1 MEEVKKKRGR
11 PRKIPTVIDDV
22 KPKKKP
28 KIPKEIQDM
37 INKAHGVVEDPL
49 KEAIEAMKVIPV
61 EEIVEPPKPELQIKE
76 TDTDEAII
84 GKLRDSNEWDVKIGD
99 HIEYFDAN
107 LSYELTG
114 YKPIN
119 KYRGLD
125 FDPSWFTE
133 TRDAFIRTGHYTQ
146 FRRNSRSWR
155 AFWKEQ
161 FIRCKYGMTS
171 HGYTITGDHYFFLN
185 FYRLKDL
192 DNVEEAGFGRKEIF
206 PNFLEGQ
213 YEWFHYLKLARKL
226 RMNACMMKARGAGY
240 SEIEASIISNSYNV
254 IKGSINVCTAFAQTQ
269 LDKLLEKVWA
279 NINWLYYNT
288 DGGMAHL
295 SQAKNSNYLRR
306 ASHYEMRDGQK
317 IEVGWGSQ
325 IQGIITDKPGKLRG
339 DRTDILMFEE
349 CFGKGTKVIMSDY
362 TIKNIEDIQVGDFV
376 LGLDGSP
383 QEVMH
388 TTQGIDDLYQIHQ
401 KRGIDYIVNSKH
413 KLYLEARPRT
423 GGVPD
428 KIVLETAPEYLEL
441 SNYKKRTTYG
451 KSNQAINN
459 KKDLCDLD
467 PYYLGLWLGN
477 GWAESPNRV
486 IVNTVKDIEIYNY
499 VIDYFKSINLNPTI
513 SECSNTKQCVRIL
526 GSTKEY
532 TNILRQS
539 YSKYSLINNKH
550 IPKEVFY
557 STLDYKL
564 KVLAGLID
572 TDGSLNKNL
581 RYDISQSRP
590 ELASQIAMLARSCG
604 FEVQESIKVPK
615 SGYGKGKT
623 QYILNI
629 KGNINTIPAK
639 IKRKISTIERFNTT
653 NSTGIEIKKLSIG
666 EYYGIT
672 LKSYNSPTDNL
683 FLLEDFTIVH
693 NCGLWPQFT
702 KAYTQADAL
711 VGQIGR
717 QWGLRLM
724 GGTGGE
730 TGAQMEGL
738 RKMYYEPQLFGVL
751 PYRHNFTKSNEYAI
765 TSFFLPAFR
774 TIKET
779 SLLDKRGWIDDNA
792 GREYFNKT
800 RDLKAKD
807 PEEYQTYCAEYC
819 FDGEEAFSLEGDNKF
834 NKILIADQIAAIR
847 LHKDCPKPEYGSLEY
862 IFTNGQHTKE
872 NISGIRWIPSNF
884 GDVQIIEHPLWTK
897 SYIDD
902 DGNEVSYEKINNL
915 YVAGIDSIDLGGD
928 DTSALTKDPS
938 SFCIVIKRRQFGLK
952 DPQYVAMYKARPNDI
967 RDAYKTAIK
976 LLQYYNCKA
985 NLEATRVSILSWAR
999 EKKYMNYFMYR
1010 PIATYPA
1017 GNNPKRRTIGTPASV
1032 AIIDHQTDLIRDYVN
1047 DYCHNIWFP
1056 DMLDELSRYT
1066 DEMKRKFDIIA
1077 AMGLCELGDEDMMGI
1092 TPKQTEVSDD
1102 SFQDFGYYID
1112 PDTGYRKFGVIPK
1125 KITAKA
1131 TIENTS
1137 YVNLGIRTSDPR
1149 FN

>member
-1 MEEVKKKRGR
+1 MAEEIKRKRGR
-11 PRKIPTVIDDV
+11 PKKIPTVIDDV

-37 INKAHGVVEDPL
+37 INKVHGTVEDPM
-49 KEAIEAMKVIPV
+49 KEAVESLKPQKIIEESKPV
-61 EEIVEPPKPELQIKE
+61 LEIKE
-76 TDTDEAII
+76 TDTDEAIL
-84 GKLRDSNEWDVKIGD
+84 GKIRDQSGWDVKKEDPIP
-99 HIEYFDAN
+99 YFDAN

-114 YKPIN
+114 YRPIN

-125 FDPSWFTE
+125 FNPSWFTE
-133 TRDAFIRTGHYTQ
+133 ARDTFIRTGHYTR

-171 HGYTITGDHYFFLN
+171 HGYTITGDHYYFLN

-192 DNVEEAGFGRKEIF
+192 DNVEEAGMGRQEIF

-306 ASHYEMRDGQK
+306 ASHYEIRDGQK

-349 CFGKGTKVIMSDY
+349 C
-362 TIKNIEDIQVGDFV
+362 
-376 LGLDGSP
+376 
-383 QEVMH
+383 
-388 TTQGIDDLYQIHQ
+388 
-401 KRGIDYIVNSKH
+401 
-413 KLYLEARPRT
+413 
-423 GGVPD
+423 
-428 KIVLETAPEYLEL
+428 
-441 SNYKKRTTYG
+441 
-451 KSNQAINN
+451 
-459 KKDLCDLD
+459 
-467 PYYLGLWLGN
+467 
-477 GWAESPNRV
+477 
-486 IVNTVKDIEIYNY
+486 
-499 VIDYFKSINLNPTI
+499 
-513 SECSNTKQCVRIL
+513 
-526 GSTKEY
+526 
-532 TNILRQS
+532 
-539 YSKYSLINNKH
+539 
-550 IPKEVFY
+550 
-557 STLDYKL
+557 
-564 KVLAGLID
+564 
-572 TDGSLNKNL
+572 
-581 RYDISQSRP
+581 
-590 ELASQIAMLARSCG
+590 
-604 FEVQESIKVPK
+604 
-615 SGYGKGKT
+615 
-623 QYILNI
+623 
-629 KGNINTIPAK
+629 
-639 IKRKISTIERFNTT
+639 
-653 NSTGIEIKKLSIG
+653 
-666 EYYGIT
+666 
-672 LKSYNSPTDNL
+672 
-683 FLLEDFTIVH
+683 
-693 NCGLWPQFT
+693 GLWPQFT

-711 VGQIGR
+711 VGQIGK

-730 TGAQMEGL
+730 TGPQMEGL
-738 RKMYYEPQLFGVL
+738 RKMYYKPQLFGVL
-751 PYRHNFTKSNEYAI
+751 PYRHNFTKNGEYAI

-774 TIKET
+774 TIKEL
-779 SLLDKRGWIDDNA
+779 SLLDNRGWLDDEDGKA
-792 GREYFNKT
+792 YFNKT
-800 RDLKAKD
+800 RDLKAQD
-807 PEEYQTYCAEYC
+807 PEEFTTFCAEYC
-819 FDGEEAFSLEGDNKF
+819 FDGEEAFSLEGNNKF
-834 NKILIADQIAAIR
+834 NKILIAEQLANIR
-847 LHKDCPKPEYGSLEY
+847 IHKDSPKPEKGTLEY
-862 IFTNGQHTKE
+862 IFKNGQHSRE
-872 NISGIRWIPSNF
+872 NITGLRWIKNNN
-884 GDVQIIEHPLWTK
+884 GDVQIIEHPIWTQT
-897 SYIDD
+897 SYDE
-902 DGNEVSYEKINNL
+902 DGNELKYEKMNGL
-915 YVAGIDSIDLGGD
+915 YVAGIDSIDLGME

-952 DPQYVAMYKARPNDI
+952 DPTYVAVYKARPNDI

-999 EKKYMNYFMYR
+999 EKKYLNYFMYR
-1010 PIATYPA
+1010 PVATYPA

-1047 DYCHNIWFP
+1047 DFCHNIWFE

-1077 AMGLCELGDEDMMGI
+1077 AMGLCELGDEDMMGV
-1092 TPKQTEVSDD
+1092 TPRQVENIDD

-1112 PDTGYRKFGVIPK
+1112 PETGYRRQGMIPK
-1125 KITAKA
+1125 KIKTKA
-1131 TIENTS
+1131 TINNIS
-1137 YVNLGIRTSDPR
+1137 YDNLGIRTSNPR
-1149 FN
+1149 GY

>member
-1 MEEVKKKRGR
+1 MAEEVKRKRGR
-11 PRKIPTVIDDV
+11 PKKIPTVIDDV

-37 INKAHGVVEDPL
+37 INKVHGTVEDPM
-49 KEAIEAMKVIPV
+49 KEAVESLKPQKIV
-61 EEIVEPPKPELQIKE
+61 EETKPVLEIKE
-76 TDTDEAII
+76 TDTDEAIL
-84 GKLRDSNEWDVKIGD
+84 GKVRDQSGWDVKKDDPIP
-99 HIEYFDAN
+99 YFDAN

-125 FDPSWFTE
+125 FNPSWFTE
-133 TRDAFIRTGHYTQ
+133 ARDTFVRTGHYTR

-171 HGYTITGDHYFFLN
+171 HGYTITGDHYYFLN

-192 DNVEEAGFGRKEIF
+192 DNVEEAGMGRQEIF

-306 ASHYEMRDGQK
+306 ASHYEIRDGQK

-349 CFGKGTKVIMSDY
+349 C
-362 TIKNIEDIQVGDFV
+362 
-376 LGLDGSP
+376 
-383 QEVMH
+383 
-388 TTQGIDDLYQIHQ
+388 
-401 KRGIDYIVNSKH
+401 
-413 KLYLEARPRT
+413 
-423 GGVPD
+423 
-428 KIVLETAPEYLEL
+428 
-441 SNYKKRTTYG
+441 
-451 KSNQAINN
+451 
-459 KKDLCDLD
+459 
-467 PYYLGLWLGN
+467 
-477 GWAESPNRV
+477 
-486 IVNTVKDIEIYNY
+486 
-499 VIDYFKSINLNPTI
+499 
-513 SECSNTKQCVRIL
+513 
-526 GSTKEY
+526 
-532 TNILRQS
+532 
-539 YSKYSLINNKH
+539 
-550 IPKEVFY
+550 
-557 STLDYKL
+557 
-564 KVLAGLID
+564 
-572 TDGSLNKNL
+572 
-581 RYDISQSRP
+581 
-590 ELASQIAMLARSCG
+590 
-604 FEVQESIKVPK
+604 
-615 SGYGKGKT
+615 
-623 QYILNI
+623 
-629 KGNINTIPAK
+629 
-639 IKRKISTIERFNTT
+639 
-653 NSTGIEIKKLSIG
+653 
-666 EYYGIT
+666 
-672 LKSYNSPTDNL
+672 
-683 FLLEDFTIVH
+683 
-693 NCGLWPQFT
+693 GLWPQFT

-730 TGAQMEGL
+730 TGPQMEGL

-751 PYRHNFTKSNEYAI
+751 PYRHNFTKNGEYAI

-774 TIKET
+774 TIKEL
-779 SLLDKRGWIDDNA
+779 SLLDSRGWLDDEDGKA
-792 GREYFNKT
+792 YFNKT
-800 RDLKAKD
+800 RDLKAQD
-807 PEEYQTYCAEYC
+807 PEEFTTFCAEYC
-819 FDGEEAFSLEGDNKF
+819 FDGEEAFSLEGNNKF
-834 NKILIADQIAAIR
+834 NKILIAEQLANIR
-847 LHKDCPKPEYGSLEY
+847 IHKDSPKPERGTLEY
-862 IFTNGQHTKE
+862 IFKNGQHSRE
-872 NISGIRWIPSNF
+872 NITGLRWIKNNS
-884 GDVQIIEHPLWTK
+884 GDVQIIEHPIWTQV
-897 SYIDD
+897 SYDEE
-902 DGNEVSYEKINNL
+902 GNELKYEKMNGL
-915 YVAGIDSIDLGGD
+915 YVAGIDSIDLGME

-938 SFCIVIKRRQFGLK
+938 NFCIVIKRRQFGLK
-952 DPQYVAMYKARPNDI
+952 DPTYVAMYKARPNDV

-985 NLEATRVSILSWAR
+985 NLEATRVSMLSWAR
-999 EKKYMNYFMYR
+999 EKKYLNYFMYR
-1010 PIATYPA
+1010 PVATYPA

-1047 DYCHNIWFP
+1047 DFCHNIWFEE
-1056 DMLDELSRYT
+1056 MLDELSRYT

-1077 AMGLCELGDEDMMGI
+1077 AMGLCELGDEDMMGV
-1092 TPKQTEVSDD
+1092 TPRQIENTDD

-1112 PDTGYRKFGVIPK
+1112 PETGYRRQGVIPK
-1125 KITAKA
+1125 KIKTIA
-1131 TIENTS
+1131 TINSIS
-1137 YVNLGIRTSDPR
+1137 YDNLGIRTSNPR
-1149 FN
+1149 GY

>member
-1 MEEVKKKRGR
+1 MAEEVKRKRGR
-11 PRKIPTVIDDV
+11 PKKIPTVIDDV

-37 INKAHGVVEDPL
+37 INKVHGTVEDPM
-49 KEAIEAMKVIPV
+49 KEAVESLKPQKIV
-61 EEIVEPPKPELQIKE
+61 EEPKPVLEIKE
-76 TDTDEAII
+76 TDTDEAIL
-84 GKLRDSNEWDVKIGD
+84 GKVRDQSGWDVKKDDPIP
-99 HIEYFDAN
+99 YFDAN

-125 FDPSWFTE
+125 FNPSWFTE
-133 TRDAFIRTGHYTQ
+133 ARDTFVRTGHYTR

-171 HGYTITGDHYFFLN
+171 HGYTITGDHYYFLN

-192 DNVEEAGFGRKEIF
+192 DNVKEAGMGRQEIF

-306 ASHYEMRDGQK
+306 ASHYEIRDGQK

-349 CFGKGTKVIMSDY
+349 C
-362 TIKNIEDIQVGDFV
+362 
-376 LGLDGSP
+376 
-383 QEVMH
+383 
-388 TTQGIDDLYQIHQ
+388 
-401 KRGIDYIVNSKH
+401 
-413 KLYLEARPRT
+413 
-423 GGVPD
+423 
-428 KIVLETAPEYLEL
+428 
-441 SNYKKRTTYG
+441 
-451 KSNQAINN
+451 
-459 KKDLCDLD
+459 
-467 PYYLGLWLGN
+467 
-477 GWAESPNRV
+477 
-486 IVNTVKDIEIYNY
+486 
-499 VIDYFKSINLNPTI
+499 
-513 SECSNTKQCVRIL
+513 
-526 GSTKEY
+526 
-532 TNILRQS
+532 
-539 YSKYSLINNKH
+539 
-550 IPKEVFY
+550 
-557 STLDYKL
+557 
-564 KVLAGLID
+564 
-572 TDGSLNKNL
+572 
-581 RYDISQSRP
+581 
-590 ELASQIAMLARSCG
+590 
-604 FEVQESIKVPK
+604 
-615 SGYGKGKT
+615 
-623 QYILNI
+623 
-629 KGNINTIPAK
+629 
-639 IKRKISTIERFNTT
+639 
-653 NSTGIEIKKLSIG
+653 
-666 EYYGIT
+666 
-672 LKSYNSPTDNL
+672 
-683 FLLEDFTIVH
+683 
-693 NCGLWPQFT
+693 GLWPQFT

-730 TGAQMEGL
+730 TGPQMEGL

-751 PYRHNFTKSNEYAI
+751 PYRHNFTKNGEYAI

-774 TIKET
+774 TIKEL
-779 SLLDKRGWIDDNA
+779 SLLDSRGWLDDEDGKA
-792 GREYFNKT
+792 YFNKT
-800 RDLKAKD
+800 RDLKAQD
-807 PEEYQTYCAEYC
+807 PEEFTTFCAEYC
-819 FDGEEAFSLEGDNKF
+819 FDGEEAFSLEGNNKF
-834 NKILIADQIAAIR
+834 NKILIAEQLANIKI
-847 LHKDCPKPEYGSLEY
+847 HKDSPKPERGTLEY
-862 IFTNGQHTKE
+862 IFKNGQHSRE
-872 NISGIRWIPSNF
+872 NITGLRWIKNNS
-884 GDVQIIEHPLWTK
+884 GDVQIIEHPIWTQV
-897 SYIDD
+897 SYDEE
-902 DGNEVSYEKINNL
+902 GNELKYEKMNGL
-915 YVAGIDSIDLGGD
+915 YVAGIDSIDLGME

-938 SFCIVIKRRQFGLK
+938 NFCIVIKRRQFGLK
-952 DPQYVAMYKARPNDI
+952 DPTYVAMYKARPNDV

-985 NLEATRVSILSWAR
+985 NLEATRVSMLSWAR
-999 EKKYMNYFMYR
+999 EKKYLNYFMYR
-1010 PIATYPA
+1010 PVATYPA

-1047 DYCHNIWFP
+1047 DFCHNIWFEE
-1056 DMLDELSRYT
+1056 MLDELSRYT

-1077 AMGLCELGDEDMMGI
+1077 AMGLCELGDEDMMGV
-1092 TPKQTEVSDD
+1092 TPRQIENTDD

-1112 PDTGYRKFGVIPK
+1112 PETGYRRQGVIPK
-1125 KITAKA
+1125 KIKTIA
-1131 TIENTS
+1131 TINSIS
-1137 YVNLGIRTSDPR
+1137 YDNLGIRTSNPR
-1149 FN
+1149 GY

>member
-1 MEEVKKKRGR
+1 MAEEIKRRRGR
-11 PRKIPTVIDDV
+11 PKKIPTVIDDV

-37 INKAHGVVEDPL
+37 IDKVHGTVEDPM
-49 KEAIEAMKVIPV
+49 KEAVESLKPQEIIEESKPV
-61 EEIVEPPKPELQIKE
+61 LEIKE
-76 TDTDEAII
+76 TDTDEAIL
-84 GKLRDSNEWDVKIGD
+84 GKVRDQSGWDVKKDDPIP
-99 HIEYFDAN
+99 YFDAN

-125 FDPSWFTE
+125 FNPSWFTE
-133 TRDAFIRTGHYTQ
+133 ARDTFVRTGHYTR

-171 HGYTITGDHYFFLN
+171 HGYTITGDHYYFLN

-192 DNVEEAGFGRKEIF
+192 DNVEEAGMGRQEIF

-306 ASHYEMRDGQK
+306 ASHYEIRDGQK

-349 CFGKGTKVIMSDY
+349 C
-362 TIKNIEDIQVGDFV
+362 
-376 LGLDGSP
+376 
-383 QEVMH
+383 
-388 TTQGIDDLYQIHQ
+388 
-401 KRGIDYIVNSKH
+401 
-413 KLYLEARPRT
+413 
-423 GGVPD
+423 
-428 KIVLETAPEYLEL
+428 
-441 SNYKKRTTYG
+441 
-451 KSNQAINN
+451 
-459 KKDLCDLD
+459 
-467 PYYLGLWLGN
+467 
-477 GWAESPNRV
+477 
-486 IVNTVKDIEIYNY
+486 
-499 VIDYFKSINLNPTI
+499 
-513 SECSNTKQCVRIL
+513 
-526 GSTKEY
+526 
-532 TNILRQS
+532 
-539 YSKYSLINNKH
+539 
-550 IPKEVFY
+550 
-557 STLDYKL
+557 
-564 KVLAGLID
+564 
-572 TDGSLNKNL
+572 
-581 RYDISQSRP
+581 
-590 ELASQIAMLARSCG
+590 
-604 FEVQESIKVPK
+604 
-615 SGYGKGKT
+615 
-623 QYILNI
+623 
-629 KGNINTIPAK
+629 
-639 IKRKISTIERFNTT
+639 
-653 NSTGIEIKKLSIG
+653 
-666 EYYGIT
+666 
-672 LKSYNSPTDNL
+672 
-683 FLLEDFTIVH
+683 
-693 NCGLWPQFT
+693 GLWPQFT

-730 TGAQMEGL
+730 TGPQMEGL

-751 PYRHNFTKSNEYAI
+751 PYRHNFTKNGEYAI

-774 TIKET
+774 TIKEL
-779 SLLDKRGWIDDNA
+779 SLLDNRGWLDDEDGKA
-792 GREYFNKT
+792 YFNKT
-800 RDLKAKD
+800 RDLKAQD
-807 PEEYQTYCAEYC
+807 PEEFTTFCAEYC
-819 FDGEEAFSLEGDNKF
+819 FDGEEAFSLEGNNKF
-834 NKILIADQIAAIR
+834 NKILIAEQLANIR
-847 LHKDCPKPEYGSLEY
+847 IHKDSPKPERGTLEY
-862 IFTNGQHTKE
+862 IFKNGQHSRE
-872 NISGIRWIPSNF
+872 NITGLRWIKNNT
-884 GDVQIIEHPLWTK
+884 GDIQIIEHPIWTQT
-897 SYIDD
+897 SYDE
-902 DGNEVSYEKINNL
+902 DGNELKYEKMNGL
-915 YVAGIDSIDLGGD
+915 YVAGIDSIDLGME

-938 SFCIVIKRRQFGLK
+938 NFCIVIKRRQFGLK
-952 DPQYVAMYKARPNDI
+952 DPTYVAMYKARPNDV

-985 NLEATRVSILSWAR
+985 NLEATRVSMLSWAR
-999 EKKYMNYFMYR
+999 EKKYLNYFMYR
-1010 PIATYPA
+1010 PVATYPA

-1047 DYCHNIWFP
+1047 DFCHNIWFEE
-1056 DMLDELSRYT
+1056 MLDELSRYT

-1077 AMGLCELGDEDMMGI
+1077 AMGLCELGDEDMMGV
-1092 TPKQTEVSDD
+1092 TPRQIENTDD

-1112 PDTGYRKFGVIPK
+1112 PETGYRRKGIIPK
-1125 KITAKA
+1125 KIITKA
-1131 TIENTS
+1131 TINSIS
-1137 YVNLGIRTSDPR
+1137 YDNLGIRTSNPR
-1149 FN
+1149 GY

>member
-1 MEEVKKKRGR
+1 MAEEIKRRRGR
-11 PRKIPTVIDDV
+11 PKKIPTVIDDV

-37 INKAHGVVEDPL
+37 INKVHGTVEDPM
-49 KEAIEAMKVIPV
+49 KEAVESLKPQEIIEESKPV
-61 EEIVEPPKPELQIKE
+61 LEIKE
-76 TDTDEAII
+76 TDTDEAIL
-84 GKLRDSNEWDVKIGD
+84 GKVRDQSGWDVKKDDPIP
-99 HIEYFDAN
+99 YFDAN

-125 FDPSWFTE
+125 FNPSWFTE
-133 TRDAFIRTGHYTQ
+133 ARDTFVRTGHYTR

-171 HGYTITGDHYFFLN
+171 HGYTITGDHYYFLN

-192 DNVEEAGFGRKEIF
+192 DNVEEAGMGRQEIF

-306 ASHYEMRDGQK
+306 ASHYEIRDGQK

-349 CFGKGTKVIMSDY
+349 C
-362 TIKNIEDIQVGDFV
+362 
-376 LGLDGSP
+376 
-383 QEVMH
+383 
-388 TTQGIDDLYQIHQ
+388 
-401 KRGIDYIVNSKH
+401 
-413 KLYLEARPRT
+413 
-423 GGVPD
+423 
-428 KIVLETAPEYLEL
+428 
-441 SNYKKRTTYG
+441 
-451 KSNQAINN
+451 
-459 KKDLCDLD
+459 
-467 PYYLGLWLGN
+467 
-477 GWAESPNRV
+477 
-486 IVNTVKDIEIYNY
+486 
-499 VIDYFKSINLNPTI
+499 
-513 SECSNTKQCVRIL
+513 
-526 GSTKEY
+526 
-532 TNILRQS
+532 
-539 YSKYSLINNKH
+539 
-550 IPKEVFY
+550 
-557 STLDYKL
+557 
-564 KVLAGLID
+564 
-572 TDGSLNKNL
+572 
-581 RYDISQSRP
+581 
-590 ELASQIAMLARSCG
+590 
-604 FEVQESIKVPK
+604 
-615 SGYGKGKT
+615 
-623 QYILNI
+623 
-629 KGNINTIPAK
+629 
-639 IKRKISTIERFNTT
+639 
-653 NSTGIEIKKLSIG
+653 
-666 EYYGIT
+666 
-672 LKSYNSPTDNL
+672 
-683 FLLEDFTIVH
+683 
-693 NCGLWPQFT
+693 GLWPQFT

-730 TGAQMEGL
+730 TGPQMEGL

-751 PYRHNFTKSNEYAI
+751 PYRHNFTKNGEYAI

-774 TIKET
+774 TIKEL
-779 SLLDKRGWIDDNA
+779 SLLDNRGWLDDEDGKA
-792 GREYFNKT
+792 YFNKT
-800 RDLKAKD
+800 RDLKAQD
-807 PEEYQTYCAEYC
+807 PEEFTTFCAEYC
-819 FDGEEAFSLEGDNKF
+819 FDGEEAFSLEGNNKF
-834 NKILIADQIAAIR
+834 NKILIAEQLANIR
-847 LHKDCPKPEYGSLEY
+847 IHKDSPKPERGTLEY
-862 IFTNGQHTKE
+862 IFKNGQHSRE
-872 NISGIRWIPSNF
+872 NITGLRWIKNNT
-884 GDVQIIEHPLWTK
+884 GDIQIIEHPIWTQV
-897 SYIDD
+897 SYDEE
-902 DGNEVSYEKINNL
+902 GNELKYEKMNGL
-915 YVAGIDSIDLGGD
+915 YVAGIDSIDLGME

-938 SFCIVIKRRQFGLK
+938 NFCIVIKRRQFGLK
-952 DPQYVAMYKARPNDI
+952 DPTYVAMYKARPNDV

-985 NLEATRVSILSWAR
+985 NLEATRVSMLSWAR
-999 EKKYMNYFMYR
+999 EKKYLNYFMYR
-1010 PIATYPA
+1010 PVATYPA

-1047 DYCHNIWFP
+1047 DFCHNIWFEE
-1056 DMLDELSRYT
+1056 MLDELSRYT

-1077 AMGLCELGDEDMMGI
+1077 AMGLCELGDEDMMGV
-1092 TPKQTEVSDD
+1092 TPRQIENTDD

-1112 PDTGYRKFGVIPK
+1112 PETGYRRKGIIPK
-1125 KITAKA
+1125 KIITKA
-1131 TIENTS
+1131 TINSIS
-1137 YVNLGIRTSDPR
+1137 YDNLGIRTSNPR
-1149 FN
+1149 GY

>member
-1 MEEVKKKRGR
+1 MAEEVKRKRGR
-11 PRKIPTVIDDV
+11 PKKIPTVIDDV

-37 INKAHGVVEDPL
+37 INKVHGTVEDPM
-49 KEAIEAMKVIPV
+49 KEAVESLKPQKIV
-61 EEIVEPPKPELQIKE
+61 EESKPVLEIKE
-76 TDTDEAII
+76 TDTDEAIL
-84 GKLRDSNEWDVKIGD
+84 GKVRDQSGWDVKKDDPIP
-99 HIEYFDAN
+99 YFDAN

-125 FDPSWFTE
+125 FNPSWFTE
-133 TRDAFIRTGHYTQ
+133 ARDTFVRTGHYTR

-171 HGYTITGDHYFFLN
+171 HGYTITGDHYYFLN

-192 DNVEEAGFGRKEIF
+192 DNVEEAGMGRQEIF

-306 ASHYEMRDGQK
+306 ASHYEIRDGQK

-349 CFGKGTKVIMSDY
+349 C
-362 TIKNIEDIQVGDFV
+362 
-376 LGLDGSP
+376 
-383 QEVMH
+383 
-388 TTQGIDDLYQIHQ
+388 
-401 KRGIDYIVNSKH
+401 
-413 KLYLEARPRT
+413 
-423 GGVPD
+423 
-428 KIVLETAPEYLEL
+428 
-441 SNYKKRTTYG
+441 
-451 KSNQAINN
+451 
-459 KKDLCDLD
+459 
-467 PYYLGLWLGN
+467 
-477 GWAESPNRV
+477 
-486 IVNTVKDIEIYNY
+486 
-499 VIDYFKSINLNPTI
+499 
-513 SECSNTKQCVRIL
+513 
-526 GSTKEY
+526 
-532 TNILRQS
+532 
-539 YSKYSLINNKH
+539 
-550 IPKEVFY
+550 
-557 STLDYKL
+557 
-564 KVLAGLID
+564 
-572 TDGSLNKNL
+572 
-581 RYDISQSRP
+581 
-590 ELASQIAMLARSCG
+590 
-604 FEVQESIKVPK
+604 
-615 SGYGKGKT
+615 
-623 QYILNI
+623 
-629 KGNINTIPAK
+629 
-639 IKRKISTIERFNTT
+639 
-653 NSTGIEIKKLSIG
+653 
-666 EYYGIT
+666 
-672 LKSYNSPTDNL
+672 
-683 FLLEDFTIVH
+683 
-693 NCGLWPQFT
+693 GLWPQFT

-730 TGAQMEGL
+730 SGAQMEGL

-751 PYRHNFTKSNEYAI
+751 PYRHNFTKNGEYAI

-774 TIKET
+774 TIKEL
-779 SLLDKRGWIDDNA
+779 SLLDSRGWLDDEDGKA
-792 GREYFNKT
+792 YFNKT
-800 RDLKAKD
+800 RDLKAQD
-807 PEEYQTYCAEYC
+807 PEEFTTFCAEYC
-819 FDGEEAFSLEGDNKF
+819 FDGEEAFSLEGNNKF
-834 NKILIADQIAAIR
+834 NKILIAEQLANIR
-847 LHKDCPKPEYGSLEY
+847 IHKDSPKPKRGTLEY
-862 IFTNGQHTKE
+862 IFKNGQHSRE
-872 NISGIRWIPSNF
+872 NITGLRWIKNNS
-884 GDVQIIEHPLWTK
+884 GDVQIIEHPIWTQV
-897 SYIDD
+897 SYDEE
-902 DGNEVSYEKINNL
+902 GNELKYEKMNGL
-915 YVAGIDSIDLGGD
+915 YVAGIDSIDLGME

-938 SFCIVIKRRQFGLK
+938 NFCIVIKRRQFGLK
-952 DPQYVAMYKARPNDI
+952 DPTYVAMYKARPNDV

-985 NLEATRVSILSWAR
+985 NLEATRVSMLSWAR
-999 EKKYMNYFMYR
+999 EKKYLNYFMYR
-1010 PIATYPA
+1010 PVATYPA

-1047 DYCHNIWFP
+1047 DFCHNIWFEE
-1056 DMLDELSRYT
+1056 MLDELSRYT

-1092 TPKQTEVSDD
+1092 TPRQVENTDD

-1112 PDTGYRKFGVIPK
+1112 PETGYRRQGVIPK
-1125 KITAKA
+1125 KIKTIA
-1131 TIENTS
+1131 TINNIS
-1137 YVNLGIRTSDPR
+1137 YDNLGIRTSNPR
-1149 FN
+1149 GY

>member
-1 MEEVKKKRGR
+1 MAEEIKRKRGR
-11 PRKIPTVIDDV
+11 PKKIPTVIDDV

-37 INKAHGVVEDPL
+37 INKVHGAVEDPM
-49 KEAIEAMKVIPV
+49 KEAIESLKPQEIIEESKPV
-61 EEIVEPPKPELQIKE
+61 LEIKE
-76 TDTDEAII
+76 TDSDEAIL
-84 GKLRDSNEWDVKIGD
+84 GKVRDQSGWDVKKDDPIP
-99 HIEYFDAN
+99 YFDAN

-125 FDPSWFTE
+125 FNPSWFTE
-133 TRDAFIRTGHYTQ
+133 ARDTFVRTGHYTR

-171 HGYTITGDHYFFLN
+171 HGYTITGDHYYFLN

-192 DNVEEAGFGRKEIF
+192 DNVEEAGMGRQEIF

-306 ASHYEMRDGQK
+306 ASHYEIRDGQK

-349 CFGKGTKVIMSDY
+349 C
-362 TIKNIEDIQVGDFV
+362 
-376 LGLDGSP
+376 
-383 QEVMH
+383 
-388 TTQGIDDLYQIHQ
+388 
-401 KRGIDYIVNSKH
+401 
-413 KLYLEARPRT
+413 
-423 GGVPD
+423 
-428 KIVLETAPEYLEL
+428 
-441 SNYKKRTTYG
+441 
-451 KSNQAINN
+451 
-459 KKDLCDLD
+459 
-467 PYYLGLWLGN
+467 
-477 GWAESPNRV
+477 
-486 IVNTVKDIEIYNY
+486 
-499 VIDYFKSINLNPTI
+499 
-513 SECSNTKQCVRIL
+513 
-526 GSTKEY
+526 
-532 TNILRQS
+532 
-539 YSKYSLINNKH
+539 
-550 IPKEVFY
+550 
-557 STLDYKL
+557 
-564 KVLAGLID
+564 
-572 TDGSLNKNL
+572 
-581 RYDISQSRP
+581 
-590 ELASQIAMLARSCG
+590 
-604 FEVQESIKVPK
+604 
-615 SGYGKGKT
+615 
-623 QYILNI
+623 
-629 KGNINTIPAK
+629 
-639 IKRKISTIERFNTT
+639 
-653 NSTGIEIKKLSIG
+653 
-666 EYYGIT
+666 
-672 LKSYNSPTDNL
+672 
-683 FLLEDFTIVH
+683 
-693 NCGLWPQFT
+693 GLWPQFT

-730 TGAQMEGL
+730 TGPQMEGL

-751 PYRHNFTKSNEYAI
+751 PYRHNFTKNGEYAI

-774 TIKET
+774 TIKEL
-779 SLLDKRGWIDDNA
+779 SLLDNRGWLDDEDGKA
-792 GREYFNKT
+792 YFNKT
-800 RDLKAKD
+800 RDLKAQD
-807 PEEYQTYCAEYC
+807 PEEFTTFCAEYC
-819 FDGEEAFSLEGDNKF
+819 FDGEEAFSLEGNNKF
-834 NKILIADQIAAIR
+834 NKILIAEQLANIR
-847 LHKDCPKPEYGSLEY
+847 IHKDSPKPEKGTLEY
-862 IFTNGQHTKE
+862 IFKNGQHSKE
-872 NISGIRWIPSNF
+872 NITGLRWIKSNT
-884 GDVQIIEHPLWTK
+884 GDVQILEHPIWTQV
-897 SYIDD
+897 SYDD
-902 DGNEVSYEKINNL
+902 EGNELKYEKMSGL
-915 YVAGIDSIDLGGD
+915 YVAGIDSIDLGMD

-938 SFCIVIKRRQFGLK
+938 NFCIVIKRRQFGLK
-952 DPQYVAMYKARPNDI
+952 NPTYVAMYKARPNDV

-985 NLEATRVSILSWAR
+985 NLEATRVSMLSWAR
-999 EKKYMNYFMYR
+999 EKKYLNYFMYR
-1010 PIATYPA
+1010 PVATYPA

-1047 DYCHNIWFP
+1047 DFCQDIWFEE
-1056 DMLDELSRYT
+1056 MLDELSRYT

-1077 AMGLCELGDEDMMGI
+1077 AMGLCELGDEDMMGV
-1092 TPKQTEVSDD
+1092 TPRQVESTDD

-1112 PDTGYRKFGVIPK
+1112 PETGYRRKGMIPK
-1125 KITAKA
+1125 KIITKA
-1131 TIENTS
+1131 IINSIS
-1137 YVNLGIRTSDPR
+1137 YDNLGIRTSNPR
-1149 FN
+1149 GY

>member
-1 MEEVKKKRGR
+1 MAEEIKRKRGR
-11 PRKIPTVIDDV
+11 PKKIPTVIDDV

-37 INKAHGVVEDPL
+37 INKVHGTVEDPM
-49 KEAIEAMKVIPV
+49 KEAVESLKPQKIV
-61 EEIVEPPKPELQIKE
+61 EESKPVLEIKE
-76 TDTDEAII
+76 TDTDEAIL
-84 GKLRDSNEWDVKIGD
+84 GKVRDQSGWDVKKDDPIP
-99 HIEYFDAN
+99 YFDAN

-125 FDPSWFTE
+125 FNPSWFTE
-133 TRDAFIRTGHYTQ
+133 ARDTFVRTGHYTR

-171 HGYTITGDHYFFLN
+171 HGYTITGDHYYFLN

-192 DNVEEAGFGRKEIF
+192 DNVEEAGMGRQEIF

-306 ASHYEMRDGQK
+306 ASHYEIRDGQK

-349 CFGKGTKVIMSDY
+349 C
-362 TIKNIEDIQVGDFV
+362 
-376 LGLDGSP
+376 
-383 QEVMH
+383 
-388 TTQGIDDLYQIHQ
+388 
-401 KRGIDYIVNSKH
+401 
-413 KLYLEARPRT
+413 
-423 GGVPD
+423 
-428 KIVLETAPEYLEL
+428 
-441 SNYKKRTTYG
+441 
-451 KSNQAINN
+451 
-459 KKDLCDLD
+459 
-467 PYYLGLWLGN
+467 
-477 GWAESPNRV
+477 
-486 IVNTVKDIEIYNY
+486 
-499 VIDYFKSINLNPTI
+499 
-513 SECSNTKQCVRIL
+513 
-526 GSTKEY
+526 
-532 TNILRQS
+532 
-539 YSKYSLINNKH
+539 
-550 IPKEVFY
+550 
-557 STLDYKL
+557 
-564 KVLAGLID
+564 
-572 TDGSLNKNL
+572 
-581 RYDISQSRP
+581 
-590 ELASQIAMLARSCG
+590 
-604 FEVQESIKVPK
+604 
-615 SGYGKGKT
+615 
-623 QYILNI
+623 
-629 KGNINTIPAK
+629 
-639 IKRKISTIERFNTT
+639 
-653 NSTGIEIKKLSIG
+653 
-666 EYYGIT
+666 
-672 LKSYNSPTDNL
+672 
-683 FLLEDFTIVH
+683 
-693 NCGLWPQFT
+693 GLWPQFT

-730 TGAQMEGL
+730 TGPQMEGL

-751 PYRHNFTKSNEYAI
+751 PYRHNFTKNGEYAI

-774 TIKET
+774 TIKEL
-779 SLLDKRGWIDDNA
+779 SLLDSRGWLDDEDGKA
-792 GREYFNKT
+792 YFNKT
-800 RDLKAKD
+800 RDLKAQD
-807 PEEYQTYCAEYC
+807 PEEFTTFCAEYC
-819 FDGEEAFSLEGDNKF
+819 FDGEEAFSLEGNNKF
-834 NKILIADQIAAIR
+834 NKILIAEQLANMRI
-847 LHKDCPKPEYGSLEY
+847 HKDSPKPERGTLEY
-862 IFTNGQHTKE
+862 IFKNGQHSRE
-872 NISGIRWIPSNF
+872 NITGLRWIKNNT
-884 GDVQIIEHPLWTK
+884 GDVQIIEHPIWTQV
-897 SYIDD
+897 SYDE
-902 DGNEVSYEKINNL
+902 DGNELKYEKMNGL
-915 YVAGIDSIDLGGD
+915 YVAGIDSIDLGME

-938 SFCIVIKRRQFGLK
+938 NFCIVIKRRQFGLK
-952 DPQYVAMYKARPNDI
+952 DPTYVAMYKARPNDV

-985 NLEATRVSILSWAR
+985 NLEATRVSMLSWAR
-999 EKKYMNYFMYR
+999 EKKYLNYFMYR
-1010 PIATYPA
+1010 PVATYPA

-1047 DYCHNIWFP
+1047 DFCHNIWFEE
-1056 DMLDELSRYT
+1056 MLDELSRYT

-1077 AMGLCELGDEDMMGI
+1077 AMGLCELGDEDMMGV
-1092 TPKQTEVSDD
+1092 TPRQIENTDD

-1112 PDTGYRKFGVIPK
+1112 PETGYRRKGIIPK
-1125 KITAKA
+1125 KIITKA
-1131 TIENTS
+1131 TINSIS
-1137 YVNLGIRTSDPR
+1137 YDNLGIRTSNPR
-1149 FN
+1149 GY

>member
-1 MEEVKKKRGR
+1 MAEEVKRKRGR
-11 PRKIPTVIDDV
+11 PKKIPTVIDDV

-37 INKAHGVVEDPL
+37 INKVHGTVEDPM
-49 KEAIEAMKVIPV
+49 KEAVESLKPQKIV
-61 EEIVEPPKPELQIKE
+61 EEPRPVLEIKE
-76 TDTDEAII
+76 TDTDEAIL
-84 GKLRDSNEWDVKIGD
+84 GKVRDQSGWDVKKDDPIP
-99 HIEYFDAN
+99 YFDAN

-125 FDPSWFTE
+125 FNPSWFTE
-133 TRDAFIRTGHYTQ
+133 ARDTFVRTGHYTR

-171 HGYTITGDHYFFLN
+171 HGYTITGDHYYFLN

-192 DNVEEAGFGRKEIF
+192 DNVEEAGMGRQEIF

-306 ASHYEMRDGQK
+306 ASHYEIRDGQK

-349 CFGKGTKVIMSDY
+349 C
-362 TIKNIEDIQVGDFV
+362 
-376 LGLDGSP
+376 
-383 QEVMH
+383 
-388 TTQGIDDLYQIHQ
+388 
-401 KRGIDYIVNSKH
+401 
-413 KLYLEARPRT
+413 
-423 GGVPD
+423 
-428 KIVLETAPEYLEL
+428 
-441 SNYKKRTTYG
+441 
-451 KSNQAINN
+451 
-459 KKDLCDLD
+459 
-467 PYYLGLWLGN
+467 
-477 GWAESPNRV
+477 
-486 IVNTVKDIEIYNY
+486 
-499 VIDYFKSINLNPTI
+499 
-513 SECSNTKQCVRIL
+513 
-526 GSTKEY
+526 
-532 TNILRQS
+532 
-539 YSKYSLINNKH
+539 
-550 IPKEVFY
+550 
-557 STLDYKL
+557 
-564 KVLAGLID
+564 
-572 TDGSLNKNL
+572 
-581 RYDISQSRP
+581 
-590 ELASQIAMLARSCG
+590 
-604 FEVQESIKVPK
+604 
-615 SGYGKGKT
+615 
-623 QYILNI
+623 
-629 KGNINTIPAK
+629 
-639 IKRKISTIERFNTT
+639 
-653 NSTGIEIKKLSIG
+653 
-666 EYYGIT
+666 
-672 LKSYNSPTDNL
+672 
-683 FLLEDFTIVH
+683 
-693 NCGLWPQFT
+693 GLWPQFT

-730 TGAQMEGL
+730 TGPQMEGL

-751 PYRHNFTKSNEYAI
+751 PYRHNFTKNGEYAI

-774 TIKET
+774 TIKEL
-779 SLLDKRGWIDDNA
+779 SLLDSRGWLDDEDGKA
-792 GREYFNKT
+792 YFNKT
-800 RDLKAKD
+800 RDLKAQD
-807 PEEYQTYCAEYC
+807 PEEFTTFCAEYC
-819 FDGEEAFSLEGDNKF
+819 FDGEEAFSLEGNNKF
-834 NKILIADQIAAIR
+834 NKILIAEQLANIR
-847 LHKDCPKPEYGSLEY
+847 IHKDSPKPERGTLEY
-862 IFTNGQHTKE
+862 IFKNGQHSRE
-872 NISGIRWIPSNF
+872 NITGLRWIKNNS
-884 GDVQIIEHPLWTK
+884 GDVQIIEHPIWTQV
-897 SYIDD
+897 SYDEE
-902 DGNEVSYEKINNL
+902 GNELKYEKMNGL
-915 YVAGIDSIDLGGD
+915 YVAGIDSIDLGME

-938 SFCIVIKRRQFGLK
+938 NFCIVIKRRQFGLK
-952 DPQYVAMYKARPNDI
+952 DPTYVAMYKARPNDV

-985 NLEATRVSILSWAR
+985 NLEATRVSMLSWAR
-999 EKKYMNYFMYR
+999 EKKYLNYFMYR
-1010 PIATYPA
+1010 PVATYPA

-1047 DYCHNIWFP
+1047 DFCHNVWFEE
-1056 DMLDELSRYT
+1056 MLDELSRYT

-1077 AMGLCELGDEDMMGI
+1077 AMGLCELGDEDMMGV
-1092 TPKQTEVSDD
+1092 TPRQIENTDD

-1112 PDTGYRKFGVIPK
+1112 PETGYRRQGVIPK
-1125 KITAKA
+1125 KIKTIA
-1131 TIENTS
+1131 TINSIS
-1137 YVNLGIRTSDPR
+1137 YDNLGIRTSNPR
-1149 FN
+1149 GY

>member
-1 MEEVKKKRGR
+1 MAEEIKRKRGR
-11 PRKIPTVIDDV
+11 PKKIPTVIDDV

-37 INKAHGVVEDPL
+37 INKVHGTVEDPM
-49 KEAIEAMKVIPV
+49 KEAVESLKPQKVIEESKPV
-61 EEIVEPPKPELQIKE
+61 LEIKE
-76 TDTDEAII
+76 TDTDEAIL
-84 GKLRDSNEWDVKIGD
+84 GKIRDQSGWDVKKEDPIP
-99 HIEYFDAN
+99 YFDAN

-125 FDPSWFTE
+125 FNPSWFTE
-133 TRDAFIRTGHYTQ
+133 ARDTFVRTGHYTR

-171 HGYTITGDHYFFLN
+171 HGYTITGDHYYFLN

-192 DNVEEAGFGRKEIF
+192 DNVEEAGMGRQEIF

-306 ASHYEMRDGQK
+306 ASHYEIRDGQK

-349 CFGKGTKVIMSDY
+349 C
-362 TIKNIEDIQVGDFV
+362 
-376 LGLDGSP
+376 
-383 QEVMH
+383 
-388 TTQGIDDLYQIHQ
+388 
-401 KRGIDYIVNSKH
+401 
-413 KLYLEARPRT
+413 
-423 GGVPD
+423 
-428 KIVLETAPEYLEL
+428 
-441 SNYKKRTTYG
+441 
-451 KSNQAINN
+451 
-459 KKDLCDLD
+459 
-467 PYYLGLWLGN
+467 
-477 GWAESPNRV
+477 
-486 IVNTVKDIEIYNY
+486 
-499 VIDYFKSINLNPTI
+499 
-513 SECSNTKQCVRIL
+513 
-526 GSTKEY
+526 
-532 TNILRQS
+532 
-539 YSKYSLINNKH
+539 
-550 IPKEVFY
+550 
-557 STLDYKL
+557 
-564 KVLAGLID
+564 
-572 TDGSLNKNL
+572 
-581 RYDISQSRP
+581 
-590 ELASQIAMLARSCG
+590 
-604 FEVQESIKVPK
+604 
-615 SGYGKGKT
+615 
-623 QYILNI
+623 
-629 KGNINTIPAK
+629 
-639 IKRKISTIERFNTT
+639 
-653 NSTGIEIKKLSIG
+653 
-666 EYYGIT
+666 
-672 LKSYNSPTDNL
+672 
-683 FLLEDFTIVH
+683 
-693 NCGLWPQFT
+693 GLWPQFT

-730 TGAQMEGL
+730 TGPQMEGL

-751 PYRHNFTKSNEYAI
+751 PYRHNFTKNGEYAI

-774 TIKET
+774 TIKEL
-779 SLLDKRGWIDDNA
+779 SLLDNRGWLDDEDGKA
-792 GREYFNKT
+792 YFNKT
-800 RDLKAKD
+800 RDLKAQD
-807 PEEYQTYCAEYC
+807 PEEFTTFCAEYC
-819 FDGEEAFSLEGDNKF
+819 FDGEEAFSLEGNNKF
-834 NKILIADQIAAIR
+834 NKILIAEQLANIR
-847 LHKDCPKPEYGSLEY
+847 IHKDSPKPERGTLEY
-862 IFTNGQHTKE
+862 IFKNGQHSRE
-872 NISGIRWIPSNF
+872 NITGLRWIKNNN
-884 GDVQIIEHPLWTK
+884 GDVQIIEHPIWTQT
-897 SYIDD
+897 SYDED
-902 DGNEVSYEKINNL
+902 CNELKYEKMNGL
-915 YVAGIDSIDLGGD
+915 YVAGIDSIDLGME

-952 DPQYVAMYKARPNDI
+952 DPTYVAMYKARPNDV

-985 NLEATRVSILSWAR
+985 NLEATRVSMLSWAR
-999 EKKYMNYFMYR
+999 EKKYLNYFMYR
-1010 PIATYPA
+1010 PVATYPA

-1047 DYCHNIWFP
+1047 DFCHNIWFE

-1077 AMGLCELGDEDMMGI
+1077 AMGLCELGDEDMMGV
-1092 TPKQTEVSDD
+1092 TPRQVENIDD

-1112 PDTGYRKFGVIPK
+1112 PETGYRRQGMIPK
-1125 KITAKA
+1125 KIKTKA
-1131 TIENTS
+1131 TINNIS
-1137 YVNLGIRTSDPR
+1137 YDNLGIRTSNPR
-1149 FN
+1149 GY

>member
-1 MEEVKKKRGR
+1 MAEEIKRRRGR
-11 PRKIPTVIDDV
+11 PKKIPTVIDDV

-37 INKAHGVVEDPL
+37 INKVHGTVEDPM
-49 KEAIEAMKVIPV
+49 KEAVESLKPQEIIEESKPV
-61 EEIVEPPKPELQIKE
+61 LEIKE
-76 TDTDEAII
+76 TDTDEAIL
-84 GKLRDSNEWDVKIGD
+84 GKVRDQSGWDVKKEDPIP
-99 HIEYFDAN
+99 YFDAN

-125 FDPSWFTE
+125 FNPSWFTE
-133 TRDAFIRTGHYTQ
+133 ARDTFVRTGHYTR

-171 HGYTITGDHYFFLN
+171 HGYTITGDHYYFLN

-192 DNVEEAGFGRKEIF
+192 DNVEEAGMGRQEIF

-306 ASHYEMRDGQK
+306 ASHYEIRDGQK

-349 CFGKGTKVIMSDY
+349 C
-362 TIKNIEDIQVGDFV
+362 
-376 LGLDGSP
+376 
-383 QEVMH
+383 
-388 TTQGIDDLYQIHQ
+388 
-401 KRGIDYIVNSKH
+401 
-413 KLYLEARPRT
+413 
-423 GGVPD
+423 
-428 KIVLETAPEYLEL
+428 
-441 SNYKKRTTYG
+441 
-451 KSNQAINN
+451 
-459 KKDLCDLD
+459 
-467 PYYLGLWLGN
+467 
-477 GWAESPNRV
+477 
-486 IVNTVKDIEIYNY
+486 
-499 VIDYFKSINLNPTI
+499 
-513 SECSNTKQCVRIL
+513 
-526 GSTKEY
+526 
-532 TNILRQS
+532 
-539 YSKYSLINNKH
+539 
-550 IPKEVFY
+550 
-557 STLDYKL
+557 
-564 KVLAGLID
+564 
-572 TDGSLNKNL
+572 
-581 RYDISQSRP
+581 
-590 ELASQIAMLARSCG
+590 
-604 FEVQESIKVPK
+604 
-615 SGYGKGKT
+615 
-623 QYILNI
+623 
-629 KGNINTIPAK
+629 
-639 IKRKISTIERFNTT
+639 
-653 NSTGIEIKKLSIG
+653 
-666 EYYGIT
+666 
-672 LKSYNSPTDNL
+672 
-683 FLLEDFTIVH
+683 
-693 NCGLWPQFT
+693 GLWPQFT

-730 TGAQMEGL
+730 TGPQMEGL

-751 PYRHNFTKSNEYAI
+751 PYRHNFTKNGEYAI

-774 TIKET
+774 TIKEL
-779 SLLDKRGWIDDNA
+779 SLLDNRGWLDDEDGKA
-792 GREYFNKT
+792 YFNKT
-800 RDLKAKD
+800 RDLKAQD
-807 PEEYQTYCAEYC
+807 PEEFTTFCAEYC
-819 FDGEEAFSLEGDNKF
+819 FDGEEAFSLEGNNKF
-834 NKILIADQIAAIR
+834 NKILIAEQLANIR
-847 LHKDCPKPEYGSLEY
+847 IHKDSPKPERGTLEY
-862 IFTNGQHTKE
+862 IFKNGQHSRE
-872 NISGIRWIPSNF
+872 NITGLRWIKNNT
-884 GDVQIIEHPLWTK
+884 GDIQIIEHPIWTQV
-897 SYIDD
+897 SYDEE
-902 DGNEVSYEKINNL
+902 GNELKYEKMNGL
-915 YVAGIDSIDLGGD
+915 YVAGIDSIDLGME

-938 SFCIVIKRRQFGLK
+938 NFCIVIKRRQFGLK
-952 DPQYVAMYKARPNDI
+952 DPTYVAMYKARPNDV

-985 NLEATRVSILSWAR
+985 NLEATRVSMLSWAR
-999 EKKYMNYFMYR
+999 EKKYLNYFMYR
-1010 PIATYPA
+1010 PVATYPA

-1047 DYCHNIWFP
+1047 DFCHNIWFEE
-1056 DMLDELSRYT
+1056 MLDELSRYT

-1077 AMGLCELGDEDMMGI
+1077 AMGLCELGDEDMMGV
-1092 TPKQTEVSDD
+1092 TPRQVENTDD

-1112 PDTGYRKFGVIPK
+1112 PETGYRRKGIIPK
-1125 KITAKA
+1125 KIITKA
-1131 TIENTS
+1131 TINSIS
-1137 YVNLGIRTSDPR
+1137 YDNLGIRTSNPR
-1149 FN
+1149 GY

>member
-1 MEEVKKKRGR
+1 MAEEVKRKRGR
-11 PRKIPTVIDDV
+11 PKKIPTVIDDV

-37 INKAHGVVEDPL
+37 INKVHGTVEDPM
-49 KEAIEAMKVIPV
+49 KEAVESLKPQEIIEESKPV
-61 EEIVEPPKPELQIKE
+61 LEIKE
-76 TDTDEAII
+76 TDTDEAIL
-84 GKLRDSNEWDVKIGD
+84 GKVRDQSGWDVKKEDPIP
-99 HIEYFDAN
+99 YFDAN

-125 FDPSWFTE
+125 FNPSWFTE
-133 TRDAFIRTGHYTQ
+133 ARDTFVRTGHYTR

-171 HGYTITGDHYFFLN
+171 HGYTITGDHYYFLN

-192 DNVEEAGFGRKEIF
+192 DNVEEAGMGRQEIF

-306 ASHYEMRDGQK
+306 ASHYEIRDGQK

-349 CFGKGTKVIMSDY
+349 C
-362 TIKNIEDIQVGDFV
+362 
-376 LGLDGSP
+376 
-383 QEVMH
+383 
-388 TTQGIDDLYQIHQ
+388 
-401 KRGIDYIVNSKH
+401 
-413 KLYLEARPRT
+413 
-423 GGVPD
+423 
-428 KIVLETAPEYLEL
+428 
-441 SNYKKRTTYG
+441 
-451 KSNQAINN
+451 
-459 KKDLCDLD
+459 
-467 PYYLGLWLGN
+467 
-477 GWAESPNRV
+477 
-486 IVNTVKDIEIYNY
+486 
-499 VIDYFKSINLNPTI
+499 
-513 SECSNTKQCVRIL
+513 
-526 GSTKEY
+526 
-532 TNILRQS
+532 
-539 YSKYSLINNKH
+539 
-550 IPKEVFY
+550 
-557 STLDYKL
+557 
-564 KVLAGLID
+564 
-572 TDGSLNKNL
+572 
-581 RYDISQSRP
+581 
-590 ELASQIAMLARSCG
+590 
-604 FEVQESIKVPK
+604 
-615 SGYGKGKT
+615 
-623 QYILNI
+623 
-629 KGNINTIPAK
+629 
-639 IKRKISTIERFNTT
+639 
-653 NSTGIEIKKLSIG
+653 
-666 EYYGIT
+666 
-672 LKSYNSPTDNL
+672 
-683 FLLEDFTIVH
+683 
-693 NCGLWPQFT
+693 GLWPQFT

-730 TGAQMEGL
+730 TGSQMEGL

-751 PYRHNFTKSNEYAI
+751 PYRHNFTKNGEYAI

-774 TIKET
+774 TIKEL
-779 SLLDKRGWIDDNA
+779 SLLDSRGWLDDEDGKA
-792 GREYFNKT
+792 YFNKT
-800 RDLKAKD
+800 RDLKAQD
-807 PEEYQTYCAEYC
+807 PEEFTTFCAEYC
-819 FDGEEAFSLEGDNKF
+819 FDGEEAFSLEGNNKF
-834 NKILIADQIAAIR
+834 NKILIAEQLANIR
-847 LHKDCPKPEYGSLEY
+847 IHKDSPKPERGTLEY
-862 IFTNGQHTKE
+862 IFKNGQHSRE
-872 NISGIRWIPSNF
+872 NITGLRWIKNNS
-884 GDVQIIEHPLWTK
+884 GDVQIIEHPIWTQV
-897 SYIDD
+897 SYDEE
-902 DGNEVSYEKINNL
+902 GNELKYEKMNGL
-915 YVAGIDSIDLGGD
+915 YVAGIDSIDLGME

-938 SFCIVIKRRQFGLK
+938 NFCIVIKRRQFGLK
-952 DPQYVAMYKARPNDI
+952 DPTYVAMYKARPNDV

-985 NLEATRVSILSWAR
+985 NLEATRVSMLSWAR
-999 EKKYMNYFMYR
+999 EKKYLNYFMYR
-1010 PIATYPA
+1010 PVATYPA

-1047 DYCHNIWFP
+1047 DFCHNIWFEE
-1056 DMLDELSRYT
+1056 MLDELSRYT

-1077 AMGLCELGDEDMMGI
+1077 AMGLCELGDEDMMGV
-1092 TPKQTEVSDD
+1092 TPRQVENTDD

-1112 PDTGYRKFGVIPK
+1112 PETGYRRQGVIPK
-1125 KITAKA
+1125 KVKTIA
-1131 TIENTS
+1131 TINSIS
-1137 YVNLGIRTSDPR
+1137 YDNLGIRTSNPR
-1149 FN
+1149 GY

>member
-1 MEEVKKKRGR
+1 MAEEVKRKRGR
-11 PRKIPTVIDDV
+11 PKKIPTVIDDV

-37 INKAHGVVEDPL
+37 INKVHGTVEDPM
-49 KEAIEAMKVIPV
+49 KEAVESLKPQKIV
-61 EEIVEPPKPELQIKE
+61 EEPKPVLEIKE
-76 TDTDEAII
+76 TDTDEAIL
-84 GKLRDSNEWDVKIGD
+84 GKIRDQSGWDVKKDDPIP
-99 HIEYFDAN
+99 YFDAN

-125 FDPSWFTE
+125 FNPSWFTE
-133 TRDAFIRTGHYTQ
+133 ARDTFVRTGHYTR

-171 HGYTITGDHYFFLN
+171 HGYTITGDHYYFLN

-192 DNVEEAGFGRKEIF
+192 DNVEEAGMGRQEIF

-306 ASHYEMRDGQK
+306 ASHYEIRDGQK

-349 CFGKGTKVIMSDY
+349 C
-362 TIKNIEDIQVGDFV
+362 
-376 LGLDGSP
+376 
-383 QEVMH
+383 
-388 TTQGIDDLYQIHQ
+388 
-401 KRGIDYIVNSKH
+401 
-413 KLYLEARPRT
+413 
-423 GGVPD
+423 
-428 KIVLETAPEYLEL
+428 
-441 SNYKKRTTYG
+441 
-451 KSNQAINN
+451 
-459 KKDLCDLD
+459 
-467 PYYLGLWLGN
+467 
-477 GWAESPNRV
+477 
-486 IVNTVKDIEIYNY
+486 
-499 VIDYFKSINLNPTI
+499 
-513 SECSNTKQCVRIL
+513 
-526 GSTKEY
+526 
-532 TNILRQS
+532 
-539 YSKYSLINNKH
+539 
-550 IPKEVFY
+550 
-557 STLDYKL
+557 
-564 KVLAGLID
+564 
-572 TDGSLNKNL
+572 
-581 RYDISQSRP
+581 
-590 ELASQIAMLARSCG
+590 
-604 FEVQESIKVPK
+604 
-615 SGYGKGKT
+615 
-623 QYILNI
+623 
-629 KGNINTIPAK
+629 
-639 IKRKISTIERFNTT
+639 
-653 NSTGIEIKKLSIG
+653 
-666 EYYGIT
+666 
-672 LKSYNSPTDNL
+672 
-683 FLLEDFTIVH
+683 
-693 NCGLWPQFT
+693 GLWPQFT

-730 TGAQMEGL
+730 SGAQMEGL

-751 PYRHNFTKSNEYAI
+751 PYRHNFTKNGEYAI

-774 TIKET
+774 TIKEL
-779 SLLDKRGWIDDNA
+779 SLLDNRGWLDDEDGKA
-792 GREYFNKT
+792 YFNKT
-800 RDLKAKD
+800 RDLKAQD
-807 PEEYQTYCAEYC
+807 PEEFTTFCAEYC
-819 FDGEEAFSLEGDNKF
+819 FDGEEAFSLEGNNKF
-834 NKILIADQIAAIR
+834 NKILIAEQLANIR
-847 LHKDCPKPEYGSLEY
+847 IHKDSPKPERGTLEY
-862 IFTNGQHTKE
+862 IFKNGQHSRE
-872 NISGIRWIPSNF
+872 NITGLRWIKNNS
-884 GDVQIIEHPLWTK
+884 GDVQIIEHPIWTQV
-897 SYIDD
+897 SYDEE
-902 DGNEVSYEKINNL
+902 GNELKYEKMNGL
-915 YVAGIDSIDLGGD
+915 YVAGIDSIDLGME

-938 SFCIVIKRRQFGLK
+938 NFCIVIKRRQFGLK
-952 DPQYVAMYKARPNDI
+952 NPTYVAMYKARPNDV

-985 NLEATRVSILSWAR
+985 NLEATRVSMLSWAR
-999 EKKYMNYFMYR
+999 EKKYLNYFMYR
-1010 PIATYPA
+1010 PVATYPA

-1047 DYCHNIWFP
+1047 DFCHNIWFEE
-1056 DMLDELSRYT
+1056 MLDELSRYT

-1077 AMGLCELGDEDMMGI
+1077 AMGLCELGDEDMMGV
-1092 TPKQTEVSDD
+1092 TPRQVENTND

-1112 PDTGYRKFGVIPK
+1112 PETGYRRQGVIPK
-1125 KITAKA
+1125 KIKTIA
-1131 TIENTS
+1131 TINSIS
-1137 YVNLGIRTSDPR
+1137 YDNLGIRTSNPR
-1149 FN
+1149 GY

>member
-1 MEEVKKKRGR
+1 MAEEIKRKRGR
-11 PRKIPTVIDDV
+11 PKKIPTVIDDV

-37 INKAHGVVEDPL
+37 INKVHGTVEDPM
-49 KEAIEAMKVIPV
+49 KEAV
-61 EEIVEPPKPELQIKE
+61 ESLKPQEIVEESKPILEIKE
-76 TDTDEAII
+76 TDTDEAIL
-84 GKLRDSNEWDVKIGD
+84 GKVRDQSGWDVKKDDPIP
-99 HIEYFDAN
+99 YFDAN

-125 FDPSWFTE
+125 FNPSWFTE
-133 TRDAFIRTGHYTQ
+133 ARDTFVRTGHYTR

-171 HGYTITGDHYFFLN
+171 HGYTITGDHYYFLN

-192 DNVEEAGFGRKEIF
+192 DNVEEAGMGRQEIF

-306 ASHYEMRDGQK
+306 ASHYEIRDGQK

-349 CFGKGTKVIMSDY
+349 C
-362 TIKNIEDIQVGDFV
+362 
-376 LGLDGSP
+376 
-383 QEVMH
+383 
-388 TTQGIDDLYQIHQ
+388 
-401 KRGIDYIVNSKH
+401 
-413 KLYLEARPRT
+413 
-423 GGVPD
+423 
-428 KIVLETAPEYLEL
+428 
-441 SNYKKRTTYG
+441 
-451 KSNQAINN
+451 
-459 KKDLCDLD
+459 
-467 PYYLGLWLGN
+467 
-477 GWAESPNRV
+477 
-486 IVNTVKDIEIYNY
+486 
-499 VIDYFKSINLNPTI
+499 
-513 SECSNTKQCVRIL
+513 
-526 GSTKEY
+526 
-532 TNILRQS
+532 
-539 YSKYSLINNKH
+539 
-550 IPKEVFY
+550 
-557 STLDYKL
+557 
-564 KVLAGLID
+564 
-572 TDGSLNKNL
+572 
-581 RYDISQSRP
+581 
-590 ELASQIAMLARSCG
+590 
-604 FEVQESIKVPK
+604 
-615 SGYGKGKT
+615 
-623 QYILNI
+623 
-629 KGNINTIPAK
+629 
-639 IKRKISTIERFNTT
+639 
-653 NSTGIEIKKLSIG
+653 
-666 EYYGIT
+666 
-672 LKSYNSPTDNL
+672 
-683 FLLEDFTIVH
+683 
-693 NCGLWPQFT
+693 GLWPQFT

-730 TGAQMEGL
+730 TGPQMEGL

-751 PYRHNFTKSNEYAI
+751 PYRHNFTKNGEYAI

-774 TIKET
+774 TIKEL
-779 SLLDKRGWIDDNA
+779 SLLDSRGWLDDEDGKA
-792 GREYFNKT
+792 YFNKT
-800 RDLKAKD
+800 RDLKAQD
-807 PEEYQTYCAEYC
+807 PEEFTTFCAEYC
-819 FDGEEAFSLEGDNKF
+819 FDGEEAFSLEGNNKF
-834 NKILIADQIAAIR
+834 NKILIAEQLASIR
-847 LHKDCPKPEYGSLEY
+847 IHKDSTKPERGTLEY
-862 IFTNGQHTKE
+862 IFKNGQHSRE
-872 NISGIRWIPSNF
+872 NITGLRWIKNNN
-884 GDVQIIEHPLWTK
+884 GDVQIIEHPIWTQV
-897 SYIDD
+897 SYDEE
-902 DGNEVSYEKINNL
+902 GNELKYEKMNGL
-915 YVAGIDSIDLGGD
+915 YVAGIDSIDLGME

-938 SFCIVIKRRQFGLK
+938 NFCIVIKRRQFGLK
-952 DPQYVAMYKARPNDI
+952 DPTYVAMYKARPNDV

-985 NLEATRVSILSWAR
+985 NLEATRVSMLSWAR
-999 EKKYMNYFMYR
+999 EKKYLNYFMYR
-1010 PIATYPA
+1010 PVATYPA

-1047 DYCHNIWFP
+1047 DFCHNIWFEE
-1056 DMLDELSRYT
+1056 MLDELSRYT

-1077 AMGLCELGDEDMMGI
+1077 AMGLCELGDEDMMGV
-1092 TPKQTEVSDD
+1092 TPRQVENTDD

-1112 PDTGYRKFGVIPK
+1112 PETGYRRQGIIPK
-1125 KITAKA
+1125 KIKTIA
-1131 TIENTS
+1131 TINSIS
-1137 YVNLGIRTSDPR
+1137 YDNLGIRTSNPR
-1149 FN
+1149 GY